1 MHIFNETF
9 TNVFLLDSSPSINSA
24 SYTNFVI
31 RRVNFKI
38 YKTDDTFRGP
48 SHELFIAQKKR
59 CLYVNKQTNANDM
72 FLPLL
77 FTMKRSL
84 SISLKSLVY

>member
-24 SYTNFVI
+24 SYTHFVI

-38 YKTDDTFRGP
+38 HKTDDTHLEAHLTNY
-48 SHELFIAQKKR
+48 SLLKKN
-59 CLYVNKQTNANDM
+59 VA
-72 FLPLL
+72 
-77 FTMKRSL
+77 FT
-84 SISLKSLVY
+84 